1 MISGGTEVDGRRS
14 LISDNSENL
23 LIKDFWLFR
32 LCHYNLRF
40 IYAIINNKS
49 NRCRSVGLR
58 RSKLVNRTRV
68 FERVHLALQER
79 KKTLCLL
86 VFSWVGKT
94 ISYGIPNTNLSS
106 NLLVIF
112 WYSIYMIYSLTT
124 SKVFYLLID
133 CETIDYI
140 KTGQKCIQEPC
151 KYLR

>member
-14 LISDNSENL
+14 LTSDNSENL

-58 RSKLVNRTRV
+58 RSKLMNPTRV
-68 FERVHLALQER
+68 SERVHLALQER
-79 KKTLCLL
+79 KKTLCLQ

-124 SKVFYLLID
+124 SKVFYLLVD

-140 KTGQKCIQEPC
+140 KTGQKCIQEPW

>member
-23 LIKDFWLFR
+23 LIKAFWLFR
-32 LCHYNLRF
+32 LCHYNLKF
-40 IYAIINNKS
+40 IYGIINNKS

-58 RSKLVNRTRV
+58 RSKLMKRTRV
-68 FERVHLALQER
+68 FEGVHLALQKR
-79 KKTLCLL
+79 KKVLCLL

-112 WYSIYMIYSLTT
+112 WYSIYMIYT
-124 SKVFYLLID
+124 SDNLKSILFTHRLWNNWLY
-133 CETIDYI
+133 
-140 KTGQKCIQEPC
+140 
-151 KYLR
+151 